1 MDGVCLLV
9 RDLDAELF
17 FNGHDDLNS
26 VQAVQ
31 AQVVLEMRRA
41 ADLVETVSNRLTC
54 CVFTACTFD
63 ASVTCDIVSE
73 RSVQK
78 ILSVLV

>member
-17 FNGHDDLNS
+17 FNGHNDLDG

-41 ADLVETVSNRLTC
+41 ADLVRTVSNRLTC
-54 CVFTACTFD
+54 CIFTPSTFD
-63 ASVTCDIVSE
+63 ASVTWDIVSE
-73 RSVQK
+73 SSIQ
-78 ILSVLV
+78 